1 MINSEDFAA
10 RAAVLGGVPVWGTVR
25 GSAADSAGLKGGDI
39 ILRIN
44 GVPGAAVGGGLDR
57 DAFGLLEMQILRGRE
72 LVCLTMPPSIDEC
85 VIHELRDQL
94 FGRRPRT
101 AS

>member
-44 GVPGAAVGGGLDR
+44 GVPGADVGAGLGR
-57 DAFGLLEMQILRGRE
+57 DAFGLLEMQILRGKD
-72 LVCLTMPPSIDEC
+72 LVCLSMPPDLDEC

-94 FGRRPRT
+94 FGRRPRN